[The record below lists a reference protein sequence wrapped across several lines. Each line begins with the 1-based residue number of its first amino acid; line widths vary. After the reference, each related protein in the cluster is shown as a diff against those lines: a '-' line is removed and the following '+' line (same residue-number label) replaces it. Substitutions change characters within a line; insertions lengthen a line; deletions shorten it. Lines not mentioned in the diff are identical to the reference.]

1 MAVDFV
7 KTGQPA
13 RMPRE
18 LKPKKWPHFMEKKHK
33 SKDQIY
39 HSKKIL
45 GMLYDQVERVDFVPD
60 FEAPFDERILQAYEL
75 DTKMLQDA
83 ADLKSEYD
91 EAMRRVMAQHQI
103 ETEFEIWSTLV
114 LHHAREKGD
123 FKFHEVVGEIANTLK
138 TRFREACYEKA
149 GGKAFEQIGPF
160 AAAMYT
166 VTSDQ
171 LSQALKECEQVE
183 LVGGQEKPKRKM
195 VASSMPFMSFPW
207 LFHGV
212 LGKIATGSTCWLVKD
227 ESVAIPAAQES
238 KKSLFKKNHTQ
249 SSLSE
254 MVDDLVIADGITHR
268 GDVLELFDD
277 LIDYEREPKPA
288 VPRKLSNRGSGNT
301 SASTTSATVDDILFG
316 GSKEEIPYSVNPEQK
331 TKDHIELKSD
341 SLMDIPSETI
351 PTETGKESS
360 IQVGQVSSLV
370 KPSSSNKY
378 EAREGKTDDWQS
390 DSEEEIV
397 HLAPGRNVMDYLAEY
412 SDGSM
417 TP

>member
-13 RMPRE
+13 RMPRS

-33 SKDQIY
+33 NKDQIY

-45 GMLYDQVERVDFVPD
+45 GKLYDQVERVDFVPA

-75 DTKMLQDA
+75 DTKILQDA
-83 ADLKSEYD
+83 AGLKSEYD

-138 TRFREACYEKA
+138 ARFREAAYVKA
-149 GGKAFEQIGPF
+149 GGKTFEYIGPF

-171 LSQALKECEQVE
+171 LSQALKECEQVK
-183 LVGGQEKPKRKM
+183 LVGGQEKPMRKM

-207 LFHGV
+207 LFHGI

-227 ESVAIPAAQES
+227 ESVAITAAQET
-238 KKSLFKKNHTQ
+238 KKPFIKKNHAQ
-249 SSLSE
+249 PSLSE
-254 MVDDLVIADGITHR
+254 SVDDLVTADGITHH

-277 LIDYEREPKPA
+277 LIDYEREPKPV
-288 VPRKLSNRGSGNT
+288 VPRTTSYHNSGKT
-301 SASTTSATVDDILFG
+301 SSPTTSATIDDILFG
-316 GSKEEIPYSVNPEQK
+316 DSKREILYGVNPGQK
-331 TKDHIELKSD
+331 PKDGLEIKSD
-341 SLMDIPSETI
+341 SLMDIPI
-351 PTETGKESS
+351 GIGGDSS
-360 IQVGQVSSLV
+360 IEVGHVSTLV
-370 KPSSSNKY
+370 KPSSSSEDEVNEDEVY
-378 EAREGKTDDWQS
+378 EDRTNSQS

-397 HLAPGRNVMDYLAEY
+397 HLAQRRNVMDYLAEY

>member
-1 MAVDFV
+1 
-7 KTGQPA
+7 
-13 RMPRE
+13 
-18 LKPKKWPHFMEKKHK
+18 MEKKNK
-33 SKDQIY
+33 RKDQVY

-45 GMLYDQVERVDFVPD
+45 GKLYDQVERVDFVPD

-75 DTKMLQDA
+75 DTKTLQDA

-91 EAMRRVMAQHQI
+91 EAMHRVMAQHQI
-103 ETEFEIWSTLV
+103 QTEFEIWSTLV

-149 GGKAFEQIGPF
+149 GGKSFEQIGPF

-171 LSQALKECEQVE
+171 ISQALKECEQVE
-183 LVGGQEKPKRKM
+183 LVGDQEKPKRKM
-195 VASSMPFMSFPW
+195 VASQMPFMSFPW

-212 LGKIATGSTCWLVKD
+212 LGKVASRSTCWLVKD
-227 ESVAIPAAQES
+227 ESVASTVAQDTR
-238 KKSLFKKNHTQ
+238 KPFFKKNHPQ
-249 SSLSE
+249 PGLSE
-254 MVDDLVIADGITHR
+254 TVEDLVTADGITHR

-288 VPRKLSNRGSGNT
+288 VLRKLSNRDSE
-301 SASTTSATVDDILFG
+301 STRSLTTGATVDDILFG
-316 GSKEEIPYSVNPEQK
+316 DAEGEFSHKVNPGEK
-331 TKDHIELKSD
+331 PRDHLEFKLDNLIDTPVGTRQVS
-341 SLMDIPSETI
+341 P
-351 PTETGKESS
+351 
-360 IQVGQVSSLV
+360 IQAEQVSSTATL
-370 KPSSSNKY
+370 SSSNEHKNQ
-378 EAREGKTDDWQS
+378 EDGMNSES

-397 HLAPGRNVMDYLAEY
+397 HLTPGRNVMDYLAEY

>member
-1 MAVDFV
+1 
-7 KTGQPA
+7 
-13 RMPRE
+13 
-18 LKPKKWPHFMEKKHK
+18 MEKKNK
-33 SKDQIY
+33 SKDQVY

-45 GMLYDQVERVDFVPD
+45 GKLYDQVERVDFVPD

-75 DTKMLQDA
+75 DTNMLQDA

-91 EAMRRVMAQHQI
+91 EAMHRVMAQHQI
-103 ETEFEIWSTLV
+103 QTEFEIWSTLV

-171 LSQALKECEQVE
+171 ISQALKECEQVE
-183 LVGGQEKPKRKM
+183 LVGDQEKPKRKM
-195 VASSMPFMSFPW
+195 VASKMPFMSFPW

-212 LGKIATGSTCWLVKD
+212 LGKIASRSTCWLAND
-227 ESVAIPAAQES
+227 GSVASTAAQDIRKPFF
-238 KKSLFKKNHTQ
+238 KKSHPQ
-249 SSLSE
+249 PGSSE
-254 MVDDLVIADGITHR
+254 TVDDLVTADGITHR

-288 VPRKLSNRGSGNT
+288 VLRTLSNRDSGNT
-301 SASTTSATVDDILFG
+301 PSPTTGATVDDILFG
-316 GSKEEIPYSVNPEQK
+316 DSEGEFLYGVNPGEK
-331 TKDHIELKSD
+331 PKDGLEFQLD
-341 SLMDIPSETI
+341 NLTDIP
-351 PTETGKESS
+351 
-360 IQVGQVSSLV
+360 VGTSQVSPIQLEQVSGARKLG
-370 KPSSSNKY
+370 SSN
-378 EAREGKTDDWQS
+378 EDEIHEDGMNSES

>member
-33 SKDQIY
+33 TKDQIY

-45 GMLYDQVERVDFVPD
+45 GTLYDQVERVDFVPA

-75 DTKMLQDA
+75 GTKMLQDA

-91 EAMRRVMAQHQI
+91 EAMHRVMAQHQI

-123 FKFHEVVGEIANTLK
+123 YKFHEVVGEISNTLK
-138 TRFREACYEKA
+138 ARFRKACYEKA
-149 GGKAFEQIGPF
+149 GGKALEQIGPF

-166 VTSDQ
+166 VTSVQ

-183 LVGGQEKPKRKM
+183 LVGGQEKPMRKM
-195 VASSMPFMSFPW
+195 VASSMPLMSFPW
-207 LFHGV
+207 LFHGI
-212 LGKIATGSTCWLVKD
+212 LGKIASGSTCWLVKD
-227 ESVAIPAAQES
+227 KSVTSTTAQEIQ
-238 KKSLFKKNHTQ
+238 KPFYKKNHPQ
-249 SSLSE
+249 PGLSE
-254 MVDDLVIADGITHR
+254 TVDDLVTADGITHR

-277 LIDYEREPKPA
+277 LIDYEREPQPV
-288 VPRKLSNRGSGNT
+288 VPKTPSDRDSGNT
-301 SASTTSATVDDILFG
+301 SSPTSATVDDVYFG
-316 GSKEEIPYSVNPEQK
+316 DSMGGFPSGVNPEQK
-331 TKDHIELKSD
+331 SKDGSESESD
-341 SLMDIPSETI
+341 SLMDIPIGVGQDS
-351 PTETGKESS
+351 P

-370 KPSSSNKY
+370 KPSSSK
-378 EAREGKTDDWQS
+378 EDELQEDKTNSES
-390 DSEEEIV
+390 DSEEEEVV
-397 HLAPGRNVMDYLAEY
+397 HLAPRRNLLDYLAEY
-412 SDGSM
+412 SDGSIS
-417 TP
+417 P